1 MTGDCDYLLR
11 VIVESLDAYE
21 AFVRRVLHEIPG
33 IASIDT
39 SFAYGV
45 VKQARVYPRRG

>member
-1 MTGDCDYLLR
+1 MTGEYDYLLR
-11 VIVESLDAYE
+11 VATQDLETYE
-21 AFVRRVLHEIPG
+21 RFIRDEIHHIPG

-45 VKQARVYPRRG
+45 IKQTYTQS